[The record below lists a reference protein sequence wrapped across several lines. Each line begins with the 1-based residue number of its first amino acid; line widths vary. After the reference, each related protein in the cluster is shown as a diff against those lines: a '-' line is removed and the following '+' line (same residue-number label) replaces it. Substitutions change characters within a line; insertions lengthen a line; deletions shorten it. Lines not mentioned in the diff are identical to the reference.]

1 MARSSNRLT
10 CNRFAKLPIYKKK
23 KKKMNTSTGTRW
35 MSGTEAWLVI
45 HKINP
50 LERQALY
57 QTSTY

>member
-1 MARSSNRLT
+1 
-10 CNRFAKLPIYKKK
+10 
-23 KKKMNTSTGTRW
+23 MNTSTGTRW